1 MPTLKFGI
9 IYVKK
14 ENILLN
20 RSKRVA
26 TETMFSGEMWKC

>member
-20 RSKRVA
+20 GSKRVA
-26 TETMFSGEMWKC
+26 KETMLSGKMWKC

>member
-1 MPTLKFGI
+1 MPSLKFGI

-20 RSKRVA
+20 RLKA
-26 TETMFSGEMWKC
+26 SGQKQRFPVKMWKC

>member
-26 TETMFSGEMWKC
+26 KETTLSGKMWKC